1 MAENNVIPPVLPVTE
16 PELRRTKIDPKG
28 VLQKN
33 LKTFVYLGAALLVIA
48 AALFSSTAKKT
59 PQASAKGQPPQPT
72 LQDNTDN
79 NVQDLKNQ
87 LKAERDKEAQ
97 QQAEATANS
106 NDPALASATPA
117 QRAAAAAYGPTGV
130 AVPCIPNQAN
140 PAQPCQQ
147 PGYGPAGY
155 GQPANPQPQLSPK
168 QQQAQLIAAKERERA
183 DESRFASNLV
193 YARTQE
199 PQQISGQTPA
209 AQYVPAAQN
218 AQRQEDSSLQ
228 APRAP
233 GDPPEQAGGYKRPME
248 ANIDSASG
256 QPYLVYEGSIL
267 DTVLM
272 NRLDGDASGPVKVLV
287 SNPLYSHD
295 HQHVIIPEGTVVL
308 GEAKKI
314 GSAGF
319 GQQRRIA
326 VVFHRLIMPDGY
338 SVDLD
343 QFHGLDQIGEEGLKD
358 KVNNHYFEIFGASIA
373 LGVIAGAGEITEG
386 GGTISTSGSQAFTT
400 GTAGS
405 ISQSANTMSADSFRL
420 LPKESETT
428 SAWTATKW
436 AETRRGW
443 IFITSRP
450 TMREALRPLISL
462 WIDTLVLRL
471 LNEPMPDQKPVWFV
485 IDELASLQRLPQLH
499 TAITENRKSQNPV
512 ILGFQGRSQMEARYG
527 EDSEAML
534 SQPATKIF
542 LRTTEP
548 RAAKWVPALHLENSR
563 LSSVRKVYRRAS
575 SPPPR
580 PSKQSMKSSAVSA
593 KGKARLSRF

>member
-155 GQPANPQPQLSPK
+155 GQPGNPQPQLSPE

-326 VVFHRLIMPDGY
+326 VVFHRLIMPDGC

-343 QFHGLDQIGEEGLKD
+343 QFNGLDQIGEEGLKD

-386 GGTISTSGSQAFTT
+386 GGTISTSGPQAFTT

-405 ISQSANTMSADSFRL
+405 ISQSANTILDRFMQIPPTITIREGHRVKIYFTQDML
-420 LPKESETT
+420 LPAYSNHT
-428 SAWTATKW
+428 
-436 AETRRGW
+436 
-443 IFITSRP
+443 I
-450 TMREALRPLISL
+450 
-462 WIDTLVLRL
+462 
-471 LNEPMPDQKPVWFV
+471 
-485 IDELASLQRLPQLH
+485 PQ
-499 TAITENRKSQNPV
+499 T
-512 ILGFQGRSQMEARYG
+512 F
-527 EDSEAML
+527 
-534 SQPATKIF
+534 
-542 LRTTEP
+542 
-548 RAAKWVPALHLENSR
+548 
-563 LSSVRKVYRRAS
+563 
-575 SPPPR
+575 
-580 PSKQSMKSSAVSA
+580 
-593 KGKARLSRF
+593 